1 MAGTKLR
8 RGFKKEANE
17 LAGEFRQELGLAPHD
32 ALCPWRLA
40 AHLDIP
46 LLRLSQF
53 TSNPDISYLHSAHG
67 KKEFSAM
74 VCFDGIAGFVI
85 YNDAHALTRQA
96 ADISH
101 EIAHIVLRHPPKP
114 PIDERGSR
122 DYDPLSEV
130 EAHWLGPALL
140 VSEEAALHIVAQGF
154 SMPLA
159 SRLYGASEELITM
172 RINVVGARKR
182 IARRR
187 VA

>member
-1 MAGTKLR
+1 MAR
-8 RGFKKEANE
+8 
-17 LAGEFRQELGLAPHD
+17 EFRQELGLAPQE

-40 AHLDIP
+40 THLDIP

-53 TSNPDISYLHSAHG
+53 ANNPDISYLCSASG

-74 VCFDGIAGFVI
+74 VCFDGIAAFVI
-85 YNDAHALTRQA
+85 YNDAHAPTRQA

-114 PIDERGSR
+114 PIDQHGSR
-122 DYDPLSEV
+122 DYDPAFEA

-140 VSEEAALHIVAQGF
+140 ISEEAALHIVAQGF

-159 SRLYGASEELITM
+159 SRLYGASQDLISM

-182 IARRR
+182 LARRR